1 MKRCSLSSA
10 VSRTSAG
17 ALEMMPIYVAE
28 DLRNLIL
35 DAKKSG
41 WTVAALDEQTENYE
55 KEIQLS
61 KIAKLDK
68 KTIFVIGSEKSGISE
83 EMIELSN
90 YNVKIAPNKPD
101 LKFPE
106 TLVNSLSV
114 SMSSAVLFNH
124 LARLNEEQN
133 NEIHK

>member
-1 MKRCSLSSA
+1 
-10 VSRTSAG
+10 
-17 ALEMMPIYVAE
+17 MMPIYVAE
-28 DLRNLIL
+28 DLRNLLL

-41 WTVAALDEQTENYE
+41 WTVAALDEHTENYE
-55 KEIQLS
+55 KEIPLS
-61 KIAKLDK
+61 KITKLDK

-83 EMIELSN
+83 EMKELSD
-90 YNVKIAPNKPD
+90 YNVKIAPTKPD

-133 NEIHK
+133 NEVHK